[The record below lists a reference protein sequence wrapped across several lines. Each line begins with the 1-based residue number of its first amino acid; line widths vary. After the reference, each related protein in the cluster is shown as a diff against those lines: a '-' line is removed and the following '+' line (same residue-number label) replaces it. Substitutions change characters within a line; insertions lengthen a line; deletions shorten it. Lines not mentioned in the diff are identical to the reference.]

1 MKFFEMIIDKLR
13 INVLIVALLVTW
25 LIMDFGDKLI
35 GLLAG
40 IEGITPAAII
50 GVISG
55 LIGVGIGGLIA
66 AMIRM
71 FESPQV
77 PADVHERL
85 VKSLSR
91 EE

>member
-1 MKFFEMIIDKLR
+1 MKFIEMIIDKLR

-71 FESPQV
+71 FESPRFRQMFTNG
-77 PADVHERL
+77 
-85 VKSLSR
+85 
-91 EE
+91 

>member
-1 MKFFEMIIDKLR
+1 
-13 INVLIVALLVTW
+13 
-25 LIMDFGDKLI
+25 MDFGDKLI
-35 GLLAG
+35 GLLVG
-40 IEGITPAAII
+40 IPGITPGAII

-66 AMIRM
+66 AMVRM

-85 VKSLSR
+85 VKMLAR
-91 EE
+91 EEKE

>member
-1 MKFFEMIIDKLR
+1 MKFIEMIIDKLR

-77 PADVHERL
+77 PADVHERMI
-85 VKSLSR
+85 KSFIS

>member
-1 MKFFEMIIDKLR
+1 MKFLEMVIDKLR
-13 INVLIVALLVTW
+13 INVLSVALLVTW
-25 LIMDFGDKLI
+25 LIMDFGNKLI

-66 AMIRM
+66 AMVRM
-71 FESPQV
+71 FEAPSV
-77 PADVHERL
+77 PADVHERMFKEVL
-85 VKSLSR
+85 KG
-91 EE
+91 E